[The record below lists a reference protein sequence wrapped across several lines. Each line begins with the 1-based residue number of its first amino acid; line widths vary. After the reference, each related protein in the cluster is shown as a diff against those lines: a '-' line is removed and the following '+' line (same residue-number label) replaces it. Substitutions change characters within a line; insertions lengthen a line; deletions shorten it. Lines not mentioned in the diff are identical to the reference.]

1 MKNDYVS
8 MMERESLALVDS
20 IDHDPLIG
28 SVIRGDASREDYVG
42 FLAATYH
49 YLRWSGPLL
58 SGAAEGLRRSG
69 RCPWL
74 LEVFDTKA
82 DEESPHVRWVL
93 DDLARCGE
101 DVQRVIAAADPIA
114 VNAYVHWSWTTAEEG
129 SPAFLGAAY
138 TLEFISMHRAKM
150 AAENLRVRRAIPDI
164 ENAVSFLDGHG
175 DADFG
180 HIAALND
187 ILRRIE
193 DPRDQGAILLSAEIM
208 CALYPRFFQPGRTG
222 GAHFGGPRAGA

>member
-8 MMERESLALVDS
+8 MIERVSSALVGS
-20 IDHDPLIG
+20 IDHDPVIG
-28 SVIRGDASREDYVG
+28 GVIRGDASREDYVG

-74 LEVFDTKA
+74 LSVFDSKA

-101 DVQRVIAAADPIA
+101 DVERVIAAADPCA
-114 VNAYVHWSWTTAEEG
+114 VNAYVHWSWTMAEEG

-150 AAENLRVRRAIPDI
+150 AAENLRARRAIPNID
-164 ENAVSFLDGHG
+164 NAVSFLEGHG
-175 DADFG
+175 DADVG
-180 HIAALND
+180 HIAALTD
-187 ILRRIE
+187 ILRQVE
-193 DPRDQGAILLSAEIM
+193 DPRDQGAILLSSEIM
-208 CALYPRFFQPGRTG
+208 CALYPRFFQPAPAR
-222 GAHFGGPRAGA
+222 RAIITS